1 MKKDNLLNLYGLSR
15 ELNLPV
21 KWLKAKAVK
30 GQIPCL
36 RIGRRFRFNI
46 EAVKATLLDMAA
58 DGEDKNGN

>member
-1 MKKDNLLNLYGLSR
+1 MKSDNLHNLYGLSR

-36 RIGRRFRFNI
+36 KIGRRFRFNI
-46 EAVKATLLDMAA
+46 EAVKAALLEMAA
-58 DGEDKNGN
+58 EEGDSDE

>member
-1 MKKDNLLNLYGLSR
+1 MKNENLHNLYGLSR

-30 GQIPCL
+30 GKIPCL

-46 EAVKATLLDMAA
+46 EAVEAALLEMAEERG
-58 DGEDKNGN
+58 DND

>member
-1 MKKDNLLNLYGLSR
+1 MKNENLHNLYGLSR

-46 EAVKATLLDMAA
+46 EAVEAALLEMAVKGDA
-58 DGEDKNGN
+58 NEH

>member
-1 MKKDNLLNLYGLSR
+1 MKNENLHNLYGLSR

-36 RIGRRFRFNI
+36 KIGRRFRFNI
-46 EAVKATLLDMAA
+46 KAVETALLEMAEK
-58 DGEDKNGN
+58 GGNNDC

>member
-1 MKKDNLLNLYGLSR
+1 MKNENLQNLFGLSK

-36 RIGRRFRFNI
+36 RIGRRFRFNVD
-46 EAVKATLLDMAA
+46 AVKAALSEMAA
-58 DGEDKNGN
+58 KGAVNE